1 MGTHFLQEGF
11 VHPLFILFIRLA
23 SNPRFKPSICPST
36 CLSVR
41 LSVCLSV
48 SPSVRPSVR
57 PSLYLSTCLMITRLP
72 IPGTCPYKVRTHTRY
87 LPTMFYPLL
96 GHLLGLP
103 EDHKNLVFLGFTFN
117 QGFTTVLT
125 KLICGNQKEI
135 RFKEIFHYSRIHN
148 CGVWQYLLML

>member
-1 MGTHFLQEGF
+1 MSI
-11 VHPLFILFIRLA
+11 PYLF
-23 SNPRFKPSICPST
+23 
-36 CLSVR
+36 CLSVWLLIR
-41 LSVCLSV
+41 ASNHPSVHLLVCLSVSLSVCLSV
-48 SPSVRPSVR
+48 SPSVRPSIR
-57 PSLYLSTCLMITRLP
+57 LSLHLSTCLMVTRLP

-103 EDHKNLVFLGFTFN
+103 EDQKNLVFLGFTFN

-148 CGVWQYLLML
+148 CGVWQYLLLL